1 MKILIADDE
10 KIMLKIIELRLKKDG
25 HEVIVTSNGQEALEQ
40 IKLQDPD
47 MIIADIMMPFTSGL
61 EIVSVVKQGG
71 LHRKVHIIILS
82 SMGQEN
88 VVLEAFN
95 LGADDYITKPFS
107 PNELSMRVKRLATVT
122 NLFANADEKAVQSE
136 KIPD

>member
-10 KIMLKIIELRLKKDG
+10 MIMLKIIELRLKKDG
-25 HEVIVTSNGQEALEQ
+25 HEVIVTSNGQEAVEQ

-61 EIVSVVKQGG
+61 EIVSLVKQGN
-71 LHRKVHIIILS
+71 LHRKVPIIILS

-95 LGADDYITKPFS
+95 LGADDYITKPFR
-107 PNELSMRVKRLATVT
+107 PNELSMRVKRLASSV
-122 NLFANADEKAVQSE
+122 NSLAKVNG
-136 KIPD
+136 

>member
-10 KIMLKIIELRLKKDG
+10 LIMLKIIELRLKKDG
-25 HEVIVTSNGQEALEQ
+25 HDVIVTSNGQEALEQ

-61 EIVSVVKQGG
+61 EIVSVVK
-71 LHRKVHIIILS
+71 HDNNYRKVPIIILS

-88 VVLEAFN
+88 VVLEAFK

-107 PNELSMRVKRLATVT
+107 PNELSMRVKRLVSAINSHSRV
-122 NLFANADEKAVQSE
+122 EE
-136 KIPD
+136 II

>member
-10 KIMLKIIELRLKKDG
+10 LIMLKIIELRLKKDG
-25 HEVIVTSNGQEALEQ
+25 HEVIVTSNGQEALEK
-40 IKLQDPD
+40 IKQEDPD

-61 EIVSVVKQGG
+61 EIVAVVKQDKQ
-71 LHRKVHIIILS
+71 RRNVPIIILS

-107 PNELSMRVKRLATVT
+107 PNELSMRVKRLAPPPTVK
-122 NLFANADEKAVQSE
+122 LAPALDENT
-136 KIPD
+136 

>member
-10 KIMLKIIELRLKKDG
+10 MIMLKIIELRLKKDG
-25 HEVIVTSNGQEALEQ
+25 HEVIVTTNGKEALEKIAQ
-40 IKLQDPD
+40 EDPD

-61 EIVSVVKQGG
+61 EIVSVVKQNRQG
-71 LHRKVHIIILS
+71 RNVPIIILS

-107 PNELSMRVKRLATVT
+107 PNELSMRVKRLAP
-122 NLFANADEKAVQSE
+122 AA
-136 KIPD
+136 KIAERFE

>member
-10 KIMLKIIELRLKKDG
+10 LIMLKIIELRLKKDG
-25 HEVIVTSNGQEALEQ
+25 HEVIVTSNGQEALEK
-40 IKLQDPD
+40 IKQEDPD

-61 EIVSVVKQGG
+61 EIVSVVKQDKQ
-71 LHRKVHIIILS
+71 RRNVPIIILS

-107 PNELSMRVKRLATVT
+107 PNELSMRVKRLAPRAPVVK
-122 NLFANADEKAVQSE
+122 LVSILDENT
-136 KIPD
+136 

>member
-10 KIMLKIIELRLKKDG
+10 LIMLKIIELRLKKDG
-25 HEVIVTSNGQEALEQ
+25 HKVIVTSNGQEALEQ

-61 EIVSVVKQGG
+61 EIVSVVK
-71 LHRKVHIIILS
+71 HDKNYRKVPIIILS

-107 PNELSMRVKRLATVT
+107 PNELSMRVKRLSTAA
-122 NLFANADEKAVQSE
+122 NLLSRVEE
-136 KIPD
+136 TI